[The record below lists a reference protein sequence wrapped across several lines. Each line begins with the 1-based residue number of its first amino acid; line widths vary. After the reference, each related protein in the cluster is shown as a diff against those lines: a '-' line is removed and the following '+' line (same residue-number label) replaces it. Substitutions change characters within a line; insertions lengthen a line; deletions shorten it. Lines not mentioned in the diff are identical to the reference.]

1 MCKYFSMISP
11 VVLQI
16 QNEVGPEGQKLWVIP
31 MLLLLLLGA
40 YLLFRRQTIK
50 KPGSHKK
57 KFSLSLKR
65 ITVDLHKDRNF
76 RPKVLILKVKNNRR
90 KDVDIEAPVLVF
102 RKLWSK
108 RKFKLKGMNRYE
120 IYPLYLEAG
129 KEHELQINLS
139 VFHEHDRS
147 IRRFYWAKVFVFDT
161 KGRKYSSKYVTLRK
175 SLYS

>member
-1 MCKYFSMISP
+1 MYKLISMASP
-11 VVLQI
+11 VVLQV
-16 QNEVGPEGQKLWVIP
+16 QNEVGPEGWKLWMIP
-31 MLLLLLLGA
+31 MLLLLILGA
-40 YLLFRRQTIK
+40 YLLSRRQTIK
-50 KPGSHKK
+50 KPDSHKT
-57 KFSLSLKR
+57 KFSFSLKR
-65 ITVDLHKDRNF
+65 ITVYLHKDRDF
-76 RPKVLILKVKNNRR
+76 RPKVLIIKVKNNRR

-129 KEHELQINLS
+129 KEHELQVNLS

-147 IRRFYWAKVFVFDT
+147 IRKFYWAKVFVSDT